1 MKNVRI
7 IAGIYGWRDAEG
19 HFRPTGM
26 GGIVTVSDEEAVR
39 LASLGVGEIAEDV
52 AVTENDPDF
61 RENQYDDAEEKPD
74 EPVSDESEPDKSVS
88 DEEPQREDRGEDRR
102 KFAPCANS
110 SGSPAANTGTS
121 WLDGIEDT
129 NESGDLNSLSVASL
143 RIIAEMEGVS
153 LTGIRKKADIIAAI
167 EAKRNE
173 PPALSDDGGLVL

>member
-88 DEEPQREDRGEDRR
+88 DEEPQREDRGEDR
-102 KFAPCANS
+102 
-110 SGSPAANTGTS
+110 TS

-153 LTGIRKKADIIAAI
+153 LTGIRKKADIIVAI